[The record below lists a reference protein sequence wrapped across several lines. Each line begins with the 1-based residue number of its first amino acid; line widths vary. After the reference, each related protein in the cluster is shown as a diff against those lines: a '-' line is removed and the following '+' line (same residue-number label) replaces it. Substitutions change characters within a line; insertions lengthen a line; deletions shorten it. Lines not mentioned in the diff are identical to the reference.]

1 MSPERT
7 PRPDKRA
14 TTNASRRSSSR
25 RRRITFAVLCV
36 LTVPLLLIA
45 VQGYRILD
53 AIGEAQ
59 GAAVVPLPT
68 RSARTSGTAGHRF
81 APTPTDPVGAAAA
94 EPTPAPAATE
104 DANRP
109 TPVTDDG
116 TSGPAGTA
124 PPPTPT
130 APSPPTPAAAL
141 PAEPATTSVGET
153 VQTDDGDTSALEVL
167 QQLAIAGTSHSDP
180 GQDDVWQGR
189 ESITILVLGV
199 DRRASGGDQNADV
212 IIIARLDLRTKQV
225 LAVGIPRDL
234 LVEIPGYGPGKI
246 NGAYNLGV
254 KANPDDPVAGVA
266 LMRDTVEDN
275 FGVTIDHYVL
285 VDFEGFTDVVDAV
298 GGVDVAVPEQIRDDN
313 YPTED
318 FGTEVV
324 VFEPGPQHM
333 DGERAL
339 KYARTRNADNDDARR
354 ERQFQLL
361 RALFDEGQSLGSLTR
376 ATDIILALGDAVQ
389 TSFTLPAQIS
399 LARIGLDMAESDIH
413 LVGVGQ
419 PLVQEGWTDDGAWV
433 YVGDPAAIAA
443 FVQEALGVR
452 T

>member
-1 MSPERT
+1 ML
-7 PRPDKRA
+7 
-14 TTNASRRSSSR
+14 
-25 RRRITFAVLCV
+25 VLA
-36 LTVPLLLIA
+36 VPLLLIA

-59 GAAVVPLPT
+59 SAAVVPLPT
-68 RSARTSGTAGHRF
+68 RTARTSSTAGHRF
-81 APTPTDPVGAAAA
+81 APTPTDSASVAVAA
-94 EPTPAPAATE
+94 PTPAPVAGE

-109 TPVTDDG
+109 TSVADDG

-124 PPPTPT
+124 PPPTAT
-130 APSPPTPAAAL
+130 APVVPTPVAAL
-141 PAEPATTSVGET
+141 PADPATTRSVGDPG
-153 VQTDDGDTSALEVL
+153 QADDGDTSALDVL
-167 QQLAIAGTSHSDP
+167 QELAVAGTSRSDP
-180 GQDDVWQGR
+180 GQDEVWQGR
-189 ESITILVLGV
+189 DSITILVLVV

-212 IIIARLDLRTKQV
+212 IILARLDLRTKQV

-254 KANPDDPVAGVA
+254 RASPDDPVAGVA

-285 VDFEGFTDVVDAV
+285 VDFEGFTEVVDAV
-298 GGVDVAVPEQIRDDN
+298 GGVDVTVPDLIHDDN

-354 ERQFQLL
+354 ERQFQIL

-376 ATDIILALGDAVQ
+376 ATDIVLALGGAVQ

-399 LARIGLDMAESDIH
+399 LARIGLDMDEADIH
-413 LVGVGQ
+413 LAGLGQ

-443 FVQEALGVR
+443 FVQEALRVR
-452 T
+452 R